1 MFPASGAS
9 LPSLLIVQNKS
20 GNVFFVETNETESQI
35 DRILKQGAKVA
46 KPDEEPPKSPEAAFP
61 SPPSPPKRGTTKKKK
76 SSYYEHTP
84 MILR

>member
-46 KPDEEPPKSPEAAFP
+46 KPVEEPPKSPDAAAAI
-61 SPPSPPKRGTTKKKK
+61 PSPPKRGTTKKKK

>member
-46 KPDEEPPKSPEAAFP
+46 KPVEEPPKSPEVAIP
-61 SPPSPPKRGTTKKKK
+61 TPPKRGTTKKKK